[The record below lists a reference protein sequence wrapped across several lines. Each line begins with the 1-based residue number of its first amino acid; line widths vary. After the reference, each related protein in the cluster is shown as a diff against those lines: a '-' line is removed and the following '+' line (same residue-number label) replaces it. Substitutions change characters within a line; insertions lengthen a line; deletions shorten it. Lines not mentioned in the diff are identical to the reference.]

1 MGIDHQRNAT
11 IFKALCDANRLTIL
25 ELLQTGEHCACHL
38 LDELRISQPTLS
50 HHMKILTESGL
61 VRGRKEGRWTYY
73 SLDAEGIAHAKEIFD
88 AVTAVVPNPVPVC
101 ACAD

>member
-1 MGIDHQRNAT
+1 
-11 IFKALCDANRLTIL
+11 
-25 ELLQTGEHCACHL
+25 
-38 LDELRISQPTLS
+38 
-50 HHMKILTESGL
+50 MKILTESGL